1 MIRPDTMSQGR
12 PEAMYFDRRLWELTT
27 GLRGRIACAIL
38 IGLLAS
44 VFGIARFV
52 LLGALLARVFEG
64 AGIAIVATLAAGVA
78 AAVLLRALLDHA
90 RTIIAHQN
98 ASRVQ
103 EELRGRLYDKIAEL
117 GPAWFAGERTGGV
130 MLSVVD
136 GVEQLQSFFGQFVPQ
151 ASVAAL
157 TPLAI
162 FAFIVWWDPP
172 VATVMLVAALVTLV
186 APAAFHAVEN
196 RTGTARQQAMKSF
209 GSEFLDAVQ
218 GLPTLKAFGQSTSYG
233 RRLAERA
240 RELSDTTMR
249 VLSTS
254 VMTRGITD
262 AGVAIGAAAALALG
276 VWRVSG
282 GLMTIEALLIV
293 LMAGTEVFR
302 PLRDLRGVLHQ
313 GMVGQSAAAGI
324 HALFAAEPLVPPT
337 HVAAKFPSPLFRA
350 EREGPIAARWEG
362 EVGLAGVLESPT
374 SPQPSPPPG
383 AERESFF
390 ERSLQP
396 TIAFEDV
403 HFAYPGGR
411 RAAHDGLSFTVA
423 AGEKIG
429 IVGPS
434 GSGKSSIARLLLRL
448 FDPQSGVV
456 RVGGQDVRTLD
467 PKALRSEIAVVHQD
481 TYLFH
486 GTVEENLRLGKP
498 DATQGEIEEAARDAN
513 AHDFIRQLP
522 HGYRTL
528 IGERGVN
535 LSGGQRQRLAIAR
548 ALLRDSPILILDEAL
563 SSVDAENEAVI
574 QRGLDRLAQGRT
586 TLVLAHR
593 LSSVIGAD
601 RILVLDHGRVVETGR
616 HAELIRRD
624 GPYRRLMGAQAEER
638 GEDDIAFDGDHAIAA
653 QAEADTTDYG
663 ESAPEAAAAAAAQV
677 GPATTLL
684 ALVGI
689 IKPWRRRFAVVVASG
704 IGRVAAFIG
713 VGIIGALAVAAVK
726 TGAPFGYLL
735 ILLGLAAP
743 LAGMLHWIESWL
755 AHDIAY
761 RLLAEMRIDLYRK
774 LDSLAPAYLV
784 RRRSGDLIA
793 LASQDI
799 ETIEYF
805 FAHTVAPA
813 LVALLVPSAVLLTLA
828 IVAWPIAASLLPFVL
843 YAGLAPVL
851 KRARIDRLGTA
862 AREALGMLGA
872 HVTETIQGLSDLVA
886 FQAVGRRRDG
896 FMAAVRAYQRTRLTL
911 LSDLS
916 SQTVQLEIATGLGGL
931 AVAITGA
938 WLVAEQQLAATT
950 LPLLILLALA
960 SFLPISEIA
969 QVSRQLADTIA
980 STRRFHAVHREVPAV
995 RDGPARPPAPV
1006 GGSAIRFVDVA
1017 FAYPGARRPALDGVT
1032 LDIPAGATVA
1042 IVGPS
1047 GAGKTTLANL
1057 LLRFWDP
1064 AHGEILIDGVDL
1076 RNFELDH
1083 LRARISLV
1091 SQDTYLFNDTLRAN
1105 VALARPDADEA
1116 AIARALEQAALA
1128 DFVATLPEG
1137 LDTRVGERGVQLS
1150 GGQRQRVAIARAFLK
1165 NAPTLILD
1173 EATSHLD
1180 AVSEAQVRSALD
1192 ALMRDR
1198 TTIVI
1203 AHRLSTVRHADLLV
1217 VLDQGRLVEFGTH
1230 AELVAHGGLY
1240 ARLIRRQLA
1249 GTRERVRA
1257 VGD

>member
-1 MIRPDTMSQGR
+1 
-12 PEAMYFDRRLWELTT
+12 MYFDRRLWELTV

-38 IGLLAS
+38 LGLLAS
-44 VFGIARFV
+44 VFGIARFA

-64 AGIAIVATLAAGVA
+64 AGVTIIAILAAGVA
-78 AAVLLRALLDHA
+78 GAVLLRAALDHA

-162 FAFIVWWDPP
+162 FLFIVWWDAP

-186 APAAFHAVEN
+186 APAAWNKIESKK
-196 RTGTARQQAMKSF
+196 GQARQQAMKSF

-240 RELSDTTMR
+240 HQLSDTTMR

-276 VWRVSG
+276 VWRVSN

-313 GMVGQSAAAGI
+313 GLVGQSAAAGI
-324 HALFAAEPLVPPT
+324 HALFAAEPLVKP
-337 HVAAKFPSPLFRA
+337 AAASPSPALR
-350 EREGPIAARWEG
+350 ERVARPLLGESGEGFHAGAAVRPLTPTLSPDGGEG
-362 EVGLAGVLESPT
+362 VDVLELGKPRL
-374 SPQPSPPPG
+374 
-383 AERESFF
+383 A
-390 ERSLQP
+390 P

-411 RAAHDGLSFTVA
+411 GPAHDGLSFTVA

-434 GSGKSSIARLLLRL
+434 GSGKSSVARLLLRL

-467 PKALRSEIAVVHQD
+467 PEALRGEIAVVHQD

-498 DATQGEIEEAARDAN
+498 DATQAELEAAARDAN
-513 AHDFIRQLP
+513 AHDFILQLP
-522 HGYRTL
+522 HGYQTL

-601 RILVLDHGRVVETGR
+601 RILVIDSGRVVETGR

-638 GEDDIAFDGDHAIAA
+638 GEDAEIVFDIAFGGDHPVAA

-677 GPATTLL
+677 GPAATLL

-713 VGIIGALAVAAVK
+713 VGILGALAVAAVK
-726 TGAPFGYLL
+726 TGAPFAYLL

-813 LVALLVPSAVLLTLA
+813 LVALLVPSAVLVTLA
-828 IVAWPIAASLLPFVL
+828 IVAWPIAAALLPFVL
-843 YAGLAPVL
+843 YAGLAPVV
-851 KRARIDRLGTA
+851 KRARIDRLGTE

-896 FMAAVRAYQRTRLTL
+896 FMAAVRDYQRTRLTL

-931 AVAITGA
+931 AVAIAGA
-938 WLVAEQQLAATT
+938 WLVADHQLAATT

-995 RDGPARPPAPV
+995 RDGPLRPPAPV
-1006 GGSAIRFVDVA
+1006 GGSAVRFADVA
-1017 FAYPGARRPALDGVT
+1017 FAYPGARRAALDGVS

-1064 AHGEILIDGVDL
+1064 AVGEILIDGVDL
-1076 RNFELDH
+1076 RDFELDH

-1116 AIARALEQAALA
+1116 AIARALDEAALA

-1180 AVSEAQVRSALD
+1180 AVSEAQVRHALD

-1217 VLDQGRLVEFGTH
+1217 VLDQGHLAELGTH
-1230 AELVAHGGLY
+1230 ADLVAQGGLY

-1249 GTRERVRA
+1249 GAREPVRA
-1257 VGD
+1257 VGN